1 MFAKAVSFFKNSLSV
16 FSAQEKR
23 FIFAVM
29 ASGFFISLEYGIT
42 RPVCTSLFIDHYG
55 PTGIAKAWY
64 ATVPINLAIVFLY
77 NRFLP
82 RLGCLKVFIAVAISA
97 IAINTATAFFGP
109 LSFFQFMWKDI
120 YILLVFKQLWSLI
133 HSTIDTKKA
142 KYLYG
147 IIFGMGGIGS
157 MVGGLVPG
165 LLAVHIG
172 SQKLMLLTLPLY
184 TILSALFYRAY
195 NNSRFDGNKETFK
208 TDLNA
213 KSSFFDFRSS
223 KFVLFILLLVFF
235 MQISTALLELQFNFF
250 LAEKYPILDYR
261 TQFSGRFTS
270 LSYFV
275 TTFCQFL
282 GGYLV
287 VRFLALKKA
296 HLVVPAILAVNSLAF
311 LAFPSFAMATYLFT
325 AIKTLDFSIFGIV
338 REMLYIPLKVDEKY
352 RAKAVIDVFVYR
364 SAKAFAPLF
373 ILIFQFFFKSYS
385 FYQMISVLSICLAF
399 GWMATVFYMFKHYEK
414 LVPSIAKAS

>member
-1 MFAKAVSFFKNSLSV
+1 MFSKVASFFKSRLSV

-29 ASGFFISLEYGIT
+29 AAGFFISLEYGIT
-42 RPVCTSLFIDHYG
+42 RPVCTSLFIDQYG
-55 PTGIAKAWY
+55 PESIAKAWY

-82 RLGCLKVFIAVAISA
+82 NWGCLKIFIAVAISA
-97 IAINTATAFFGP
+97 IVMNTAAAFFGP

-133 HSTIDTKKA
+133 HSTIDPKKA

-184 TILSALFYRAY
+184 TILSAIFYKAY
-195 NNSRFDGNKETFK
+195 NNSRFDGNREAFK

-213 KSSFFDFRSS
+213 KSGFFDFKSS
-223 KFVLFILLLVFF
+223 KLVLFILFLVFF

-250 LAEKYPILDYR
+250 LAERYPILDYR

-270 LSYFV
+270 ISYCI
-275 TTFCQFL
+275 TTLCQFL

-296 HLVVPAILAVNSLAF
+296 HLVVPLILAVNSLAF

-325 AIKTLDFSIFGIV
+325 SIKTLDFSIFGIV

-373 ILIFQFFFKSYS
+373 ILVFQFFLKSYS
-385 FYQMISVLSICLAF
+385 FYQVISMISVCIAF
-399 GWMATVFYMFKHYEK
+399 GWLATAFYMFKYYEN
-414 LVPSIAKAS
+414 LVPSSVEAS

>member
-1 MFAKAVSFFKNSLSV
+1 
-16 FSAQEKR
+16 
-23 FIFAVM
+23 
-29 ASGFFISLEYGIT
+29 
-42 RPVCTSLFIDHYG
+42 
-55 PTGIAKAWY
+55 
-64 ATVPINLAIVFLY
+64 
-77 NRFLP
+77 
-82 RLGCLKVFIAVAISA
+82 
-97 IAINTATAFFGP
+97 
-109 LSFFQFMWKDI
+109 
-120 YILLVFKQLWSLI
+120 
-133 HSTIDTKKA
+133 
-142 KYLYG
+142 
-147 IIFGMGGIGS
+147 

-165 LLAVHIG
+165 LLAVHVG
-172 SQKLMLLTLPLY
+172 SQKLMLLTLPIY
-184 TILSALFYRAY
+184 TILTALFYKAY
-195 NNSRFDGNKETFK
+195 NNSCFDGNSETFK

-213 KSSFFDFRSS
+213 KSSFFNFRNS
-223 KFVLFILLLVFF
+223 KFVLFILFLVFF

-275 TTFCQFL
+275 TTFFQFL

-296 HLVVPAILAVNSLAF
+296 HLVVPVILAFNSLAF

-373 ILIFQFFFKSYS
+373 ILVFQFFFKGFS
-385 FYQMISVLSICLAF
+385 FYQIISVLSICLAF
-399 GWMATVFYMFKHYEK
+399 GWISTVFYMFKYYEK
-414 LVPSIAKAS
+414 LVPSVAKAS